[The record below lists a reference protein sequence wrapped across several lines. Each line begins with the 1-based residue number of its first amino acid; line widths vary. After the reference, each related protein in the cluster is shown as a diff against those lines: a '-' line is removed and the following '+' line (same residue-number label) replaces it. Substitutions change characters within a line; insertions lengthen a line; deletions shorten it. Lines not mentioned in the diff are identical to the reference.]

1 MTKRRPSG
9 TSNYLFIPN
18 SLFHALFGRCPRV
31 RIAEL
36 WGGWGWK
43 GPQRPPNSTCCATTT
58 PGCSEPHLWLLT
70 HNLGWFWC
78 EFNLLIRDGG
88 TPRKALQLNVF
99 LGAAR
104 GRRCPRRH
112 LEYRSNPHPPLH
124 PHHSHLRGLKVHFF
138 STHRGFAARTWPTAV
153 CSSPKNASA
162 GEPRRKR
169 SEIPCCWGIT
179 PGRSCEPSPEAPG
192 GVFFFDF
199 GLGALLESDLRG

>member
-1 MTKRRPSG
+1 MASNMQLRFGFGVNLTSFCKESEMGEHRGKPS
-9 TSNYLFIPN
+9 S
-18 SLFHALFGRCPRV
+18 
-31 RIAEL
+31 
-36 WGGWGWK
+36 
-43 GPQRPPNSTCCATTT
+43 
-58 PGCSEPHLWLLT
+58 
-70 HNLGWFWC
+70 
-78 EFNLLIRDGG
+78 
-88 TPRKALQLNVF
+88 QLNVF

-112 LEYRSNPHPPLH
+112 LEYRSNPHLPLH